1 LYICITLDQEETPL
15 KRVFDYEISDAHVH
29 SGMCSI
35 LGVTVSLSELKKY
48 ISQTKLSLVFPLDAA
63 LSWQNQAL
71 IRLVEKNENAYGLF
85 RIQLDSLNYYLITL
99 ETAMNQTDKILGV
112 KLHPSFDK
120 LPVTHAE
127 FDPIFNRLE
136 KDGLITLIHCG
147 RWIEVSGSHHAMER
161 AMEHPDITFILAHMG
176 GNELDLSL
184 KTIKAA
190 ASLENVYLDTSN
202 CRVTKVIEK
211 AVEALGS
218 HRVLFGSDAPWGSS
232 LSNAY
237 TIVDADIGDQD
248 KRLILSENLEN
259 LVERHMTSRAV
270 TLKTIEKARPLENVY
285 QDTSDYRLPQ
295 VIDKVGT
302 LSLGGK

>member
-1 LYICITLDQEETPL
+1 M

-29 SGMCSI
+29 SGVCSI
-35 LGVTVSLSELKKY
+35 LGVTVSHSELLKY

-63 LSWQNQAL
+63 LSRQNQAL
-71 IRLVEKNENAYGLF
+71 IRLVEKIENAYGLF
-85 RIQLDSLNYYLITL
+85 RIQLDSLNYYLTTL
-99 ETAMNQTDKILGV
+99 ETALNQTDKILGV

-136 KDGLITLIHCG
+136 KDGLIALIHCG
-147 RWIEVSGSHHAMER
+147 RWIEVSGAHYAIER
-161 AMEHPDITFILAHMG
+161 ATKHPDITFIIAHMG

-184 KTIKAA
+184 KTIKDAG
-190 ASLENVYLDTSN
+190 SLENVYLDTSN
-202 CRVTKVIEK
+202 CRVPKVIEK

-237 TIVDADIGDQD
+237 TIVDADINDQD

-259 LVERHMTSRAV
+259 LVERHMTYRAV
-270 TLKTIEKARPLENVY
+270 TLKTIEKARLLESVY

-295 VIDKVGT
+295 VIDKVDA
-302 LSLGGK
+302 LSSGGM

>member
-1 LYICITLDQEETPL
+1 L

-35 LGVTVSLSELKKY
+35 LGVTVSLNELKKHL
-48 ISQTKLSLVFPLDAA
+48 SQTKLSLVFPLDTA

-71 IRLVEKNENAYGLF
+71 IRLVEKIENAYGLF
-85 RIQLDSLNYYLITL
+85 RIQLDSLNYYLKTL
-99 ETAMNQTDKILGV
+99 ETALNQTDKILGT

-136 KDGLITLIHCG
+136 KDGLIALIHCG
-147 RWIEVSGSHHAMER
+147 RWIEVSGSHHAIER
-161 AMEHPDITFILAHMG
+161 AMEHPDVTFILAHMG

-184 KTIKAA
+184 KTITAA
-190 ASLENVYLDTSN
+190 EPLENVYLDTSN
-202 CRVTKVIEK
+202 CRVPKVIEK
-211 AVEALGS
+211 AVEALGPN
-218 HRVLFGSDAPWGSS
+218 RVLFGSDTPWGSI

-237 TIVDADIGDQD
+237 TIVDADIDDQD
-248 KRLILSENLEN
+248 KRLIFSENLED
-259 LVERHMTSRAV
+259 LIERHMISRVV
-270 TLKTIEKARPLENVY
+270 TLKTIEKAQPLENVY

-295 VIDKVGT
+295 VIDKVGA
-302 LSLGGK
+302 LSSGGM

>member
-1 LYICITLDQEETPL
+1 M

-29 SGMCSI
+29 SGMCNI

-48 ISQTKLSLVFPLDAA
+48 ISRTKLSLAFPLDAA
-63 LSWQNQAL
+63 LLWQNQAL
-71 IRLVEKNENAYGLF
+71 IRLVEMIENAYGLF

-99 ETAMNQTDKILGV
+99 ETALNQTDKILGV

-136 KDGLITLIHCG
+136 KDGLIALIHCG
-147 RWIEVSGSHHAMER
+147 RWIEVSGSHHAIER
-161 AMEHPDITFILAHMG
+161 AMKHPDITFIIAHMG
-176 GNELDLSL
+176 GNEFDLSL

-190 ASLENVYLDTSN
+190 GALENVYLDTSN
-202 CRVTKVIEK
+202 CRVPKVIEK

-237 TIVDADIGDQD
+237 TIVAAGIDDQD

-259 LVERHMTSRAV
+259 LVERHMTSRAD
-270 TLKTIEKARPLENVY
+270 TLKTIEKARPLENIY
-285 QDTSDYRLPQ
+285 FDASDHRLPQ
-295 VIDKVGT
+295 VIED
-302 LSLGGK
+302 GGGSTPGGV

>member
-1 LYICITLDQEETPL
+1 M

-29 SGMCSI
+29 SGTCSI
-35 LGVTVSLSELKKY
+35 LGVTVSLSELKKHL
-48 ISQTKLSLVFPLDAA
+48 SQTKLSLVFPLDAA

-71 IRLVEKNENAYGLF
+71 IRLVEKIENAYGLF
-85 RIQLDSLNYYLITL
+85 RIQLDSLNYNLITL
-99 ETAMNQTDKILGV
+99 ETALNQTDKILGV

-136 KDGLITLIHCG
+136 KDGLIALIHCG
-147 RWIEVSGSHHAMER
+147 RWIEVSGSHHAIER
-161 AMEHPDITFILAHMG
+161 AMEHPDITFIIAHMG

-190 ASLENVYLDTSN
+190 GALKNVYLDTSN
-202 CRVTKVIEK
+202 CRVPKIIEK

-237 TIVDADIGDQD
+237 TILDADIDDQD

-259 LVERHMTSRAV
+259 LIKRHMTSRAD
-270 TLKTIEKARPLENVY
+270 TLKTIEKARPLETIY
-285 QDTSDYRLPQ
+285 FDASDHRLPQ
-295 VIDKVGT
+295 VIED
-302 LSLGGK
+302 GGGFTPGGV